1 MANKQNRT
9 VCFFAKRLQRKVN
22 FMKSKNEALL
32 AEYEHKSAVEN
43 STEYIENFDI
53 LETINNVGNDE
64 VFTPVKV
71 CTEMLDILPEEVW
84 HNPNYKWLNPCSK
97 NGVFERE
104 IALRLDEG
112 LKEIIPDTETRR
124 KHILQNMIF
133 SIGLT
138 RFTSHVARRT
148 LYYCSDA
155 SRKCDGIK
163 ADDGHYVNGYAIG
176 NGAWFDTPEGN
187 ILTPNAEHQFGKD
200 GKCVFCGIRN
210 SSTYV
215 DPLQREQ
222 YAYQFIHYKHAY
234 QLEHFLQDRFFNG
247 DRNMKFDIIVGNP
260 PYQLTVNDSGK
271 GLGAVPIYHKF
282 INQSLALKPK
292 YLCMVIPA
300 RWYSG
305 GVGLDEFRSGMLNDR
320 HIRRMVD
327 YTNANDC
334 FPNDI
339 NGGVCYFLWD
349 AEYEGDCNYSSIS
362 YGIAN
367 SALRKLNE
375 FSIFIRNND
384 AISIVHKV
392 LEKTK
397 KFLSA
402 PGGCSSQTPFGLL
415 STYKG
420 YESQNAVNDV
430 KILTSKGWRWCPL
443 KDVSKGHE
451 LIGKYKTLI
460 SKLTCEHAGTPDR
473 EGKYRVLSRME
484 ILKPNE
490 ICSQSYLTVC
500 SSDDEETAKNVYAYL
515 RTKFARFLLQQSLS
529 GMNISIA
536 NFSFVPWLDFSQLY
550 TDDQLFAMYD
560 FSTQEISYI
569 NNMIRDME

>member
-1 MANKQNRT
+1 
-9 VCFFAKRLQRKVN
+9 
-22 FMKSKNEALL
+22 MKSKNEALL

-71 CTEMLDILPEEVW
+71 CSEMLDILPEEVW

-112 LKEIIPDTETRR
+112 LKNVIPDTETRR

-138 RFTSHVARRT
+138 RFTSYVARRT

-176 NGAWFDTPEGN
+176 NGTWFDTPEGN
-187 ILTPNAEHQFGKD
+187 ILTPNAGHQFGKD

-260 PYQLTVNDSGK
+260 PYHVSTGGGSAQAT
-271 GLGAVPIYHKF
+271 PIYDKF
-282 INQSLALKPK
+282 IDMAKQLKPH
-292 YLCMVIPA
+292 YLSMIIPA
-300 RWYSG
+300 RWFAG
-305 GVGLDEFRSGMLNDR
+305 GMGLDKFRESMLNDN
-320 HIRRMVD
+320 HFVKFFD
-327 YTNANDC
+327 YPNAKDC
-334 FPNDI
+334 FNTLSI
-339 NGGVCYFLWD
+339 GGGVCYFLWD
-349 AEYEGDCNYSSIS
+349 GNYSGECIITNKGTR
-362 YGIAN
+362 YGK
-367 SALRKLNE
+367 SRLRKLNE
-375 FSIFIRNND
+375 FEVFVRYNEALDIIRK
-384 AISIVHKV
+384 IRQ
-392 LEKTK
+392 
-397 KFLSA
+397 SA
-402 PGGCSSQTPFGLL
+402 FTSFSELCSSLSPFAIDSNVRG
-415 STYKG
+415 
-420 YESQNAVNDV
+420 ENECFENA
-430 KILTSKGWRWCPL
+430 LRLYSSKGVGYIPKEMVKSGIEWVD
-443 KDVSKGHE
+443 KFK
-451 LIGKYKTLI
+451 ILI
-460 SKLTCEHAGTPDR
+460 SKTGAEHANEPSKDGTF
-473 EGKYRVLSRME
+473 KVLST
-484 ILKPNE
+484 LKVLLPNE
-490 ICSQSYLTVC
+490 VCTFSYFLAGTFESKELADNALLYIKTKFVRFLILQAV
-500 SSDDEETAKNVYAYL
+500 SSINLSKDKFQFVPQQDFSKPWTDEELYAKYNL
-515 RTKFARFLLQQSLS
+515 
-529 GMNISIA
+529 
-536 NFSFVPWLDFSQLY
+536 
-550 TDDQLFAMYD
+550 
-560 FSTQEISYI
+560 TQEEIDFIES
-569 NNMIRDME
+569 MVRPME